1 MPTRSHRNRYR
12 RIVGL
17 VACVAI
23 VAAIAQVA
31 GVGGPRGAHKPV
43 RGMSVATLAGAPV
56 PDLGSTKLASAKVKV
71 AQGETVRMSA
81 TAQLLADKLRGTK
94 AGQGICGIAYSR
106 DGDASWTL
114 GTPYETLDLK
124 VGKTAKVTIERS
136 FAAPAD
142 DTYRMAVRCHVSAPA
157 KGAKVRGN
165 AGISTR
171 VGLPAGA
178 AKPA

>member
-1 MPTRSHRNRYR
+1 MPTRSPRSRYR
-12 RIVGL
+12 RIAGLIACIAL
-17 VACVAI
+17 VAAV
-23 VAAIAQVA
+23 AQVA
-31 GVGGPRGAHKPV
+31 GVGATRGTTKAVK
-43 RGMSVATLAGAPV
+43 GTSVATLAGAPV
-56 PDLGSTKLASAKVKV
+56 PDIGSTKLASAKVTV
-71 AQGETVRMSA
+71 DEGETVRMSA
-81 TAQLLADKLRGTK
+81 TAQLLADKLPKVK
-94 AGQGICGIAYSR
+94 AGQGVCGISYTR

-124 VGKTAKVTIERS
+124 VGKTAKTTIERS

-142 DTYRMAVRCHVSAPA
+142 DTYRMEVRCHVSAPA
-157 KGAKVRGN
+157 TGGKVRGN